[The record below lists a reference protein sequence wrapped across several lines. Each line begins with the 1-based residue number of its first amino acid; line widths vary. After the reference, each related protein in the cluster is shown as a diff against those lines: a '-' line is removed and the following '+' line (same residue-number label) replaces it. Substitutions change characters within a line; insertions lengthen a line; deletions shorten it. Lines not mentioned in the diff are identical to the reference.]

1 MYILLYYD
9 VGSLCSPPHWP
20 APTVPHHWSCT
31 WLHAPLT
38 SGEPPSHLWRPSR
51 WRQVNAVNP
60 GRVGLGGWWRSL
72 IDNLPLLGKFLAI
85 YLSVNHSLLSRG
97 F

>member
-60 GRVGLGGWWRSL
+60 GRVGLGGWWWRTASAPPDWHAEVPHL
-72 IDNLPLLGKFLAI
+72 DW
-85 YLSVNHSLLSRG
+85 
-97 F
+97 